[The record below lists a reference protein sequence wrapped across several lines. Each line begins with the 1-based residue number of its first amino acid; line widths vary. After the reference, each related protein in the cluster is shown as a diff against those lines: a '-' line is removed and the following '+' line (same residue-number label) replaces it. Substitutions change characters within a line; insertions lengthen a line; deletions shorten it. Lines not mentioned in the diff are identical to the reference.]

1 MEIVTN
7 DVKYNTRL
15 NNQNETFQW
24 NRERKKDNIFLK
36 ICNIIIIRKQVQE
49 IQSTT

>member
-15 NNQNETFQW
+15 NKQNETFQW
-24 NRERKKDNIFLK
+24 NRERKKDIFFL
-36 ICNIIIIRKQVQE
+36 ICNIIIIWKQVQE